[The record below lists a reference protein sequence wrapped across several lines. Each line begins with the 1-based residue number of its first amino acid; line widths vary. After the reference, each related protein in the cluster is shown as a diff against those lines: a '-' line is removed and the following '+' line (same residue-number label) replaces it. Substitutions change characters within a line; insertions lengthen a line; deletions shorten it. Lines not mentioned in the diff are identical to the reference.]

1 MDFPIIDL
9 VDSQRSIDWLEQHF
23 HPEGQ
28 RCPHCGA
35 SREDSRGCRLTQR
48 SEIAVYRCR
57 RCDGVYNVYSGT
69 LFSGSGLS
77 APQVVLLLQGVLQG
91 KSSRQL
97 GRELGLTETTI
108 LLWRH
113 RLQALQPKTALPDL
127 NTETDEMF
135 QNSGKKEANTPTPLT
150 HRASEP
156 INGADGELL
165 PMTAP
170 RF

>member
-1 MDFPIIDL
+1 MGMDFPIIDL
-9 VDSQRSIDWLEQHF
+9 LDTERSLDWLERHF
-23 HPEGQ
+23 HPDGQ
-28 RCPHCGA
+28 CCPHCGA
-35 SREDSRGCRLTQR
+35 SREDSRWFRVTQR
-48 SEIAVYRCR
+48 SQLAVYRCR

-113 RLQALQPKTALPDL
+113 RLQAQAEALQPTTALPDL

-135 QNSGKKEANTPTPLT
+135 QNSGEKRDRTP
-150 HRASEP
+150 
-156 INGADGELL
+156 G
-165 PMTAP
+165 P
-170 RF
+170 R